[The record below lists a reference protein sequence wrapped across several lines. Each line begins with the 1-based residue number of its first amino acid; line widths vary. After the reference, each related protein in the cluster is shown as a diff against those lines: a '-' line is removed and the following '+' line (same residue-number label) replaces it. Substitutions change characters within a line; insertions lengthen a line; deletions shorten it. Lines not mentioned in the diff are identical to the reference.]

1 MSPCCAP
8 LLAEKPG
15 GAGITGG
22 EVQQGGTFFFG
33 KEAKFFFN
41 GFAGMKNF
49 PGEVQQGGT
58 TRGGGGAWFT
68 PSRPQIHPSYKGTGA
83 PGSREGGV
91 SSISVALFQPPP

>member
-1 MSPCCAP
+1 MFQMEVSCPP
-8 LLAEKPG
+8 VVPPFWPKNRG

-58 TRGGGGAWFT
+58 TRGGGGHGS
-68 PSRPQIHPSYKGTGA
+68 PPPGPRYIRPTRVQVHLGVG
-83 PGSREGGV
+83 REGFH
-91 SSISVALFQPPP
+91 LFQ